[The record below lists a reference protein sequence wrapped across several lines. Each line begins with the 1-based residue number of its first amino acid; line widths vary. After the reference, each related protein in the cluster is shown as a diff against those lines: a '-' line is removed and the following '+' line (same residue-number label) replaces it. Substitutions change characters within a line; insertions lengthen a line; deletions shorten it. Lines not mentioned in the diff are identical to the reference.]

1 MLICFVAPHF
11 VKNLQLSIWI
21 RESQAQT
28 DVQAGAV
35 TNRVYFTNNLMNT
48 NKTQLKWQLIQC
60 HGKVQKINTE
70 KFNQPDTN
78 LLSITPV

>member
-1 MLICFVAPHF
+1 MDAHFNLLGCSFALPHHF

-35 TNRVYFTNNLMNT
+35 PNNRVYFT
-48 NKTQLKWQLIQC
+48 K
-60 HGKVQKINTE
+60 
-70 KFNQPDTN
+70 
-78 LLSITPV
+78 